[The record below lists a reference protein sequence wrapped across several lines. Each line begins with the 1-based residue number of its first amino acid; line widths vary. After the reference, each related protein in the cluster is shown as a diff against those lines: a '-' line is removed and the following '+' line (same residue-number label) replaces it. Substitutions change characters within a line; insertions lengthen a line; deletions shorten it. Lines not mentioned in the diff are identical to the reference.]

1 MDIYIIILVILLLI
15 TGLAAFTFWHSLR
28 EERKIISQY
37 KLSLSSL
44 VEEAQRKSEEII
56 NSANVKSASI
66 VGAANQYNE
75 EIKKYNAEFLE
86 RLNNKEK
93 DTNESLKNLL
103 AKVEDAKRAL
113 DGLNALEIAARNRV
127 NGWGDEYILPTHLL
141 LDELGDHVGWNEAG
155 QRLKSAREA
164 SRDKV
169 RAKTAIICKWGDA
182 AYQKDAIRL
191 MHEAFDSQ
199 VDLALNKIKGDEN
212 VGKVIQEITDLFISM
227 NDYGTRCMRAEITK
241 PYLNSRLSEAKWGA
255 VAYELRNKEREEQR
269 AKQAELR
276 EEAQLERDLEKAKRE
291 AEREEQLTRR
301 AMLKAEQEALN
312 KEKEMQREYEKKLRQ
327 VELDMKEAVAKDEDE
342 RAAKEAELKAQLEKL
357 LLDKDNQSAELRA
370 KFESEKAELELRL
383 KDAEGNQR
391 SLSMAQQT
399 KRGHVY
405 IISNIGSFGQSVL
418 KVGMTRRLDPMDR
431 IWELGDASVPFDFD
445 VHALIQSDNAPE
457 LESKLHNIMDE
468 LRINKINTR
477 KEFFKLTISEVRKLV
492 EDLGVNAEWTM
503 ASKALEYR
511 ETLALEESFRN
522 NPEAKKRW
530 LSGTQETV

>member
-1 MDIYIIILVILLLI
+1 MDLVLIILSVLILLLSI
-15 TGLAAFTFWHSLR
+15 MAFAFWHSFK
-28 EERKIISQY
+28 EERKITEQY
-37 KLSLSSL
+37 KTSISSL
-44 VEEAQRKSEEII
+44 IEEAQRRSEEI
-56 NSANVKSASI
+56 VKSSQEKSVSI
-66 VGAANQYNE
+66 IQTANEYNE
-75 EIKKYNAEFLE
+75 EIKKYNEKFLE
-86 RLNNKEK
+86 GLKNKEH
-93 DTNESLKNLL
+93 DTYEKLKEVL
-103 AKVEDAKRAL
+103 AKTEEAKKAL
-113 DGLNALEIAARNRV
+113 DNLKELEIAARNRV
-127 NGWGDEYILPTHLL
+127 KGWGDEYILPTHLL
-141 LDELGDHVGWNEAG
+141 LDELGDHVGWNVAG
-155 QRLKSAREA
+155 QRLKRAREE

-169 RAKTAIICKWGDA
+169 KSNTAIICKWGDL

-212 VGKVIQEITDLFISM
+212 VGKVIQEITDLYISM
-227 NDYGTRCMRAEITK
+227 NDYGTRCMRAEITRQ
-241 PYLNSRLSEAKWGA
+241 YLDSRLSEAKYGA
-255 VAYELRNKEREEQR
+255 VAYELRNREREEQR

-276 EEAQLERDLEKAKRE
+276 EEAQLARDLEKAKRE

-342 RAAKEAELKAQLEKL
+342 RVAKEAELKAQLAKL
-357 LLDKDNQSAELRA
+357 LLDKDNQSAEMRT
-370 KFESEKAELELRL
+370 KFELEKAELEQRL

-405 IISNIGSFGQSVL
+405 IISNIGSFGESVL
-418 KVGMTRRLDPMDR
+418 KIGMTRRLDPMDR

-445 VHALIQSDNAPE
+445 VHALIRSDNAPE

-511 ETLALEESFRN
+511 ETLALEDSFSK
-522 NPEAKKRW
+522 NPQIKTKW
-530 LSGTQETV
+530 LKQTQE